1 MTQNQDW
8 ENDQRLEHD
17 LKLYVSQNF
26 KRVEILDY
34 MKQDFG
40 DNIWSLRTLARRLQ
54 ELGKTYINYEISV
67 DDVEEAVEKEFN
79 GPGEVLRYRA
89 MNEKLRTEY
98 SIYVPRHLV
107 HNVMC
112 DVDPEGIAARQLNKK
127 IKKHKQPF
135 TSEGPLWVAS
145 LDGHD
150 KLCGY
155 QSSTVPLGVYGCL
168 DTFSRKLLFLF
179 LCFSN
184 SEPEIIGKNFLK
196 YMSKSKLLPYFLRVD
211 RDTETGKMCS
221 IHAFLSGR
229 VFSFDDSLDS
239 LTDGP
244 STNNKIERFKHDFYH
259 KIEKYF
265 KEQ

>member
-17 LKLYVSQNF
+17 LRLYVSQNF

-79 GPGEVLRYRA
+79 GPGELLRYRA
-89 MNEKLRTEY
+89 MNEKLRTKY

-127 IKKHKQPF
+127 IKRHKQPF
-135 TSEGPLWVAS
+135 TSEGPL
-145 LDGHD
+145 
-150 KLCGY
+150 
-155 QSSTVPLGVYGCL
+155 
-168 DTFSRKLLFLF
+168 
-179 LCFSN
+179 
-184 SEPEIIGKNFLK
+184 
-196 YMSKSKLLPYFLRVD
+196 
-211 RDTETGKMCS
+211 
-221 IHAFLSGR
+221 
-229 VFSFDDSLDS
+229 
-239 LTDGP
+239 
-244 STNNKIERFKHDFYH
+244 
-259 KIEKYF
+259 
-265 KEQ
+265 

>member
-79 GPGEVLRYRA
+79 GPGELLRYRA
-89 MNEKLRTEY
+89 MNEKLRTEC

-127 IKKHKQPF
+127 IKRHKQPF
-135 TSEGPLWVAS
+135 TSEGPL
-145 LDGHD
+145 
-150 KLCGY
+150 
-155 QSSTVPLGVYGCL
+155 
-168 DTFSRKLLFLF
+168 
-179 LCFSN
+179 
-184 SEPEIIGKNFLK
+184 
-196 YMSKSKLLPYFLRVD
+196 
-211 RDTETGKMCS
+211 
-221 IHAFLSGR
+221 
-229 VFSFDDSLDS
+229 
-239 LTDGP
+239 
-244 STNNKIERFKHDFYH
+244 
-259 KIEKYF
+259 
-265 KEQ
+265 